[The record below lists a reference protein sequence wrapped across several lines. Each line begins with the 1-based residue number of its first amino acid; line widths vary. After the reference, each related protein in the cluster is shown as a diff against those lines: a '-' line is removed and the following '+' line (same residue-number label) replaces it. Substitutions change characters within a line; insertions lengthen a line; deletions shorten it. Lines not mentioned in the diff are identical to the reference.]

1 MEWFEQL
8 TPEQA
13 REWVRM
19 HATASNPH
27 AISINETQTPIMTT
41 PLNKAVAR
49 MTGGNIQPEQDG
61 TPSDQ
66 ADGTPDM
73 ATTYTGGGGH
83 ETHYEDIKRDMN
95 IINTHIGDMRARG
108 YPEDHPEL
116 DNLKRAYE
124 VHKRRLNNLNVR
136 TY

>member
-1 MEWFEQL
+1 MTIL
-8 TPEQA
+8 
-13 REWVRM
+13 
-19 HATASNPH
+19 SK
-27 AISINETQTPIMTT
+27 AI
-41 PLNKAVAR
+41 AR
-49 MTGGNIQPEQDG
+49 MTGGNMQPQQDG
-61 TPSDQ
+61 MPSDQ